1 MFNLVECEHD
11 PALMPG
17 WGGWMK
23 CSCTVWR
30 STVWWVGCSLSF
42 FIWMP
47 GAFRDAPRASLITY
61 RLIGTSIQPPL
72 QKDPDYPFKK
82 AVSSQLYIEIRKCNH
97 ENTKERECNWLY
109 SVIPPMER
117 GGGYRNGIGAFLLLF
132 DCLPPICRCCF
143 SMLMWFILGAIQTR
157 RRDLQCNTYS
167 KTIQRT
173 SHFLTMCWFSSLH
186 IQILC
191 SCSFWSL
198 LHVNTDMSHFDYN
211 DRSQR
216 NGTWMNPLKAFLN
229 VEPHKHVCS

>member
-72 QKDPDYPFKK
+72 QKDPDYPFKE

-97 ENTKERECNWLY
+97 ENTKEREFNWLY
-109 SVIPPMER
+109 SVIPPMGR
-117 GGGYRNGIGAFLLLF
+117 GGWLQKWHRCIPAFVWLSPFYLSLLFFYAHVIHSWSNSNKAEGFTMLYILQNYTENKPFSNNVLIFLFAHTDSLLL
-132 DCLPPICRCCF
+132 
-143 SMLMWFILGAIQTR
+143 
-157 RRDLQCNTYS
+157 
-167 KTIQRT
+167 
-173 SHFLTMCWFSSLH
+173 
-186 IQILC
+186 
-191 SCSFWSL
+191 
-198 LHVNTDMSHFDYN
+198 
-211 DRSQR
+211 
-216 NGTWMNPLKAFLN
+216 
-229 VEPHKHVCS
+229 